1 MANIAVVTDTS
12 SDLTPEQAAQAGVR
26 LVPLTVSFGD
36 ETFEAV
42 TGLSNE
48 AFYERLTAP
57 GAPMPRTAAPNP
69 ARFEAA
75 FQEALDSAADG
86 VVCVTISARLSSTY
100 ASAVQAAGAFDKG
113 VVQVIDS
120 RTVTQALGLIVLEA
134 AELARTGAE
143 QAAVVDRVVDLAGRT
158 EIYFTLHTLEYLQR
172 GGRIGRASALVGSML
187 SIKPILH
194 VLDGEVAP
202 FDRKRTFAKA
212 QARVIEIASAGLIER
227 VAVLH
232 TQAADLDAFHEQ
244 VAAATGIEPGLID
257 ISLTGPVAGTH
268 VGPGMIGISRILA
281 D

>member
-1 MANIAVVTDTS
+1 MANVAVVTDTS

-48 AFYERLTAP
+48 EFYERLTAP

-75 FQEALDSAADG
+75 FRDALDSAADG
-86 VVCVTISARLSSTY
+86 VVCVTLSARLSSTY

-172 GGRIGRASALVGSML
+172 GGRIGRASALLGTML

-202 FDRKRTFAKA
+202 LDRKRTFAKA

-232 TQAADLDAFHEQ
+232 TQAEDLDAFHEQ
-244 VAAATGIEPGLID
+244 VAAATGIDPGLID